1 MLPITLTA
9 DELFVRLQTALAGRY
24 SLDRELGRGGMGIV
38 YLARE
43 VHLDRLVAIKLLPPE
58 LAADTATRER
68 FLHEARTAARLSHP
82 HIIPVHAVEVVEGFV
97 FHVMT
102 YVDGESLTQRV
113 ATRGPLSAKDGAR
126 LLREVAWALA
136 HAHAQGI
143 VHRDIKPDNI
153 LIERE
158 SGRAIVADFGI
169 AAAIGDSDAGT
180 HGTPEFM
187 SPEQAL
193 GRAPDVR
200 SDIYALGATA
210 FFAFSGRV
218 PFTGDTSAQVLSQL
232 VSAPAPS
239 LHAVGVAVP
248 RKLAKMVQQC
258 LAKDPAQR
266 PSDALQFA
274 DLLGESV
281 VVRRELPAALR
292 AFVKR
297 DGRTD
302 GPGTILTLV
311 GTQVAAIAA
320 SNVAG
325 VGAYVVGTI
334 ASAFIAPMVFGV
346 VSAYRLSK
354 RGFAQ
359 ADLEPAFVT
368 EWESLREE
376 RGVQS
381 RRAVSWLEGI
391 AAAVTRVTTGMLLV
405 TAPMLIGTP
414 IGERLAPVAELVV
427 LLVAIVAVSGF
438 GWLLLAS
445 MQRDVDVAFWRRVW
459 TGRFGRL
466 SFALARRLGAR
477 PATSAAMTHRAT
489 ELSLSLAAEQL
500 FDSLPRETR
509 DALRD
514 VPPALAQLQQD
525 AAALRRRLGQ
535 LDEVCA
541 SVSPG
546 DETLDGLRAERV
558 TVAARLRDSVSALE
572 LLRLNL
578 LRLHAGTIG
587 VESVTTHIGLAV
599 EASDQVRRHAEAR
612 QEVDDV
618 FAEVR
623 ASDDVPAAAARDE
636 AWA

>member
-1 MLPITLTA
+1 
-9 DELFVRLQTALAGRY
+9 
-24 SLDRELGRGGMGIV
+24 
-38 YLARE
+38 
-43 VHLDRLVAIKLLPPE
+43 
-58 LAADTATRER
+58 
-68 FLHEARTAARLSHP
+68 
-82 HIIPVHAVEVVEGFV
+82 
-97 FHVMT
+97 
-102 YVDGESLTQRV
+102 
-113 ATRGPLSAKDGAR
+113 
-126 LLREVAWALA
+126 
-136 HAHAQGI
+136 
-143 VHRDIKPDNI
+143 
-153 LIERE
+153 
-158 SGRAIVADFGI
+158 
-169 AAAIGDSDAGT
+169 
-180 HGTPEFM
+180 
-187 SPEQAL
+187 
-193 GRAPDVR
+193 
-200 SDIYALGATA
+200 
-210 FFAFSGRV
+210 
-218 PFTGDTSAQVLSQL
+218 
-232 VSAPAPS
+232 
-239 LHAVGVAVP
+239 
-248 RKLAKMVQQC
+248 
-258 LAKDPAQR
+258 
-266 PSDALQFA
+266 
-274 DLLGESV
+274 
-281 VVRRELPAALR
+281 
-292 AFVKR
+292 VKR